1 MVNFIFIKHQV
12 WLGENKK
19 TKEKIAIKQIVTNNN
34 HQTHIKEIWFG
45 SYFFEKGLPKD
56 KFSHYRGINNLS
68 KMIGHDIQSQDTFIF
83 YE

>member
-1 MVNFIFIKHQV
+1 MRNGRSLETVLPKDMT
-12 WLGENKK
+12 KK
-19 TKEKIAIKQIVTNNN
+19 NYLVEEDSLVTNNN

-68 KMIGHDIQSQDTFIF
+68 KMIGHDIQS
-83 YE
+83 